1 MLKCFGDLYE
11 GEPATSKII
20 NGSYARSHL
29 PLSLEHLI
37 SFCPFIA
44 AYCSFHPTTLLRR
57 RYGAHHRMAGFCGT
71 TRISPTSLFVSFLQ
85 APPVS
90 RTETRCRTTPPL
102 YGFKGMDAGLNNTA
116 AKPPE
121 ADANTDSALDG
132 HEKSSTMLL
141 QRAFEK
147 ALVSAATQVIT
158 DCQSD
163 MDDGMSELD
172 DG

>member
-1 MLKCFGDLYE
+1 
-11 GEPATSKII
+11 
-20 NGSYARSHL
+20 
-29 PLSLEHLI
+29 
-37 SFCPFIA
+37 
-44 AYCSFHPTTLLRR
+44 
-57 RYGAHHRMAGFCGT
+57 
-71 TRISPTSLFVSFLQ
+71 
-85 APPVS
+85 
-90 RTETRCRTTPPL
+90 
-102 YGFKGMDAGLNNTA
+102 MDAGLNNTA